1 MRRRFRW
8 GRRGTTSALVAPAVV
23 PQKVVRSIRLT
34 TRGKVFLFAG
44 AVFAI
49 VAYGAGNNLLLLV
62 ACLLVTLT
70 VIAALLARFRS
81 MKLGMVRTFNPSPVS
96 ATTPTTVTIDA
107 TNLATLRSAPL
118 YWNDTL
124 PWRPLATDPVHLSPL
139 AGLGSAWGKHSRLT
153 YELRPPRRGI
163 FKIGP
168 LAIAYSDPFGLAVG
182 FMTIGGKDELIVTPL
197 VVELPLSG
205 VWLEAPDGAARLVQA
220 SGVGNTDDLMTREY
234 RRGDPLRRVHWRA
247 TARQGELMV
256 RQEEQR
262 TYPEATVV
270 IDTRL
275 TGYGDAHVETRGIVV
290 SEAFEWAVSMLAS
303 LGIHL
308 HRSGFVVHVAETSD
322 RQITALADD
331 AARMARESEFLLGL
345 AGVELTQER
354 GEPAFVQPAEG
365 PVFAILA
372 EPDPQALAWVQRMKR
387 PNELGA
393 VFVIGASR
401 TVVTE
406 LATAGWVVV
415 PVEPETNPAF
425 AWAVL
430 VDELGVRRGRN

>member
-1 MRRRFRW
+1 MAAAQGLRR
-8 GRRGTTSALVAPAVV
+8 GRRSL
-23 PQKVVRSIRLT
+23 RLT
-34 TRGKVFLFAG
+34 RRGWVFGVLAFLTG
-44 AVFAI
+44 AL
-49 VAYGAGNNLLLLV
+49 AYAEGNRFFLLV
-62 ACLLVTLT
+62 AGLLLALV
-70 VIAALLARFRS
+70 VVAALLARFRS
-81 MKLGMVRTFNPSPVS
+81 MRLRVARTFLPSPVP
-96 ATTPTTVTIDA
+96 ATTPTTVTLEA
-107 TNLATLRSAPL
+107 SNLASIRSALL
-118 YWNDTL
+118 YWNDSL
-124 PWRPLATDPVHLSPL
+124 PWLPLATDPARLEP
-139 AGLGSAWGKHSRLT
+139 LGSANARASSRTTRVT
-153 YELRPPRRGI
+153 YELTPPRRGLYEV
-163 FKIGP
+163 GP
-168 LAIAYSDPFGLAVG
+168 LQVAYSDPFGLALG
-182 FMTIGGKDELIVTPL
+182 FMTLGGRDPLIVTPY
-197 VVELPLSG
+197 VSELSQSG

-220 SGVGNTDDLMTREY
+220 SGTGNADDLMTREY

-406 LATAGWVVV
+406 LAAGGWVVV

-430 VDELGVRRGRN
+430 VDELGVRRGRS